1 MKKTLLATSLAI
13 FSFGSTAA
21 DISPVDNVNWDNYV
35 VAETDWNFLQ
45 VAEEVGVNTW
55 VHNAP
60 VSKENQTVIRSNRDV
75 VYSLAVVD
83 VSKGATFSV
92 TDKNNDEFQI
102 IHIIDENH
110 LTHKVVRRGETVTIT
125 PEDLSGGNHV
135 YLLSRT
141 KDNGD
146 VEDVKRRQQ
155 LLSFSANSNT
165 PYNAKGYEEQNVL
178 DYRLKLI
185 DNVMKGEATV
195 EGAKGFGI
203 TRNDVTDHDYRYV
216 SAFGWGGLM
225 PDTAQYLE
233 AITGQGDTQCQE
245 WRVDKPNLNQELG
258 GYWSITTY
266 GSNGWIAKD
275 NFYMAG
281 EDMRD
286 NGDGT
291 ASVFFNCGGDLAQY
305 SLDVEENWAAIIRF
319 YEPVDVKET
328 LDYMQNL
335 RTVNVRTLK

>member
-1 MKKTLLATSLAI
+1 MKKTIIATSIALFAATTI
-13 FSFGSTAA
+13 AA
-21 DISPVDNVNWDNYV
+21 DTTAVENVNWDNYV

-55 VHNAP
+55 VHDAP

-83 VSKGATFSV
+83 VSEGATFSV
-92 TDKNNDEFQI
+92 TDKDNDEFQI

-125 PEDLSGGNHV
+125 PEDLTGGTHV

-146 VEDVKRRQQ
+146 AEDVARRQQ
-155 LLSFSANSNT
+155 LLSFEANSSK
-165 PYNAKGYEEQNVL
+165 PYTAKGYEEQNVL

-185 DNVMKGEATV
+185 NNVMTGKATV

-203 TRNDVTDHDYRYV
+203 IRDDVTEHDYRYV

-233 AITGQGDTQCQE
+233 AITGQGKTECQE
-245 WRVDKPNLNQELG
+245 WRVEQPKLNDDLN
-258 GYWSITTY
+258 GYWSVTTY
-266 GSNGWIAKD
+266 GSDGWIAKD

-291 ASVFFNCGGDLAQY
+291 VSVFFNCGGDLAQY
-305 SLDVEENWAAIIRF
+305 SLDVEENWAAIVRF

-328 LDYMQNL
+328 LNYMQDL
-335 RTVNVRTLK
+335 RSVKVEAVK